1 MYKIKDIYDTSDVY
15 RKSQVVE
22 GYEEK
27 FDGII
32 IETYEGETFRFI
44 IENETQCCENRGYF
58 EINEFDKPL
67 EFYKDAK
74 ILKIELSDSIDGK
87 TYKVLEDRDF
97 SKEYVDKELRAEFI
111 NIYTT
116 KGLLQITIYNEHN
129 GYYGHYVFFDIL
141 ENNKKI
147 TERSYL

>member
-44 IENETQCCENRGYF
+44 IENETQCCENWGYF

-74 ILKIELSDSIDGK
+74 ILK
-87 TYKVLEDRDF
+87 
-97 SKEYVDKELRAEFI
+97 
-111 NIYTT
+111 
-116 KGLLQITIYNEHN
+116 
-129 GYYGHYVFFDIL
+129 
-141 ENNKKI
+141 
-147 TERSYL
+147 